1 MTVEALLSHIINAKI
16 MTIFNCYNVIGILIE
31 IKSKLL
37 LTKIS
42 Y

>member
-1 MTVEALLSHIINAKI
+1 MTVEGLLSHIINAKI
-16 MTIFNCYNVIGILIE
+16 MTISNCYNVIGILIE